1 MAPPPADPQGA
12 EATGPPLELYA
23 VEARERFPGPLILG
37 PLSRTGE
44 CAGGEPR
51 RPIRGP
57 PPPVHKAVHQEVVLK
72 QPYHSMPHTRQQ
84 TTTNIDADH
93 RHRGS
98 VIKKKRYKCIKI
110 GALIWR
116 KTHLRLI

>member
-1 MAPPPADPQGA
+1 MKRLVFSVEVHPRVVEVDGATPADPQGA

-57 PPPVHKAVHQEVVLK
+57 PPACTQGRSPRGSAKTAVSQHATHK
-72 QPYHSMPHTRQQ
+72 
-84 TTTNIDADH
+84 TTNNHKH
-93 RHRGS
+93 RRRPQTPG
-98 VIKKKRYKCIKI
+98 VRNQKETI
-110 GALIWR
+110 
-116 KTHLRLI
+116 